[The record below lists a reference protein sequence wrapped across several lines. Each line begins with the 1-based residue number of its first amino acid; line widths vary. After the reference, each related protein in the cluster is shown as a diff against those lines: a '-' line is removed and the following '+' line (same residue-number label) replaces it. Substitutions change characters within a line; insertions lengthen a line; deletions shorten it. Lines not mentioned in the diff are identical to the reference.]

1 MPKLT
6 AATTTTADDHR
17 KNGCV
22 KYMQYAIFK
31 KMQQPTNHIE
41 LRSLGIYFL
50 IHDRS
55 EYEKYNNG
63 WWHHLWNDFDNLFK
77 IWIIIFLSLY
87 SLLTIVTCDLT
98 YLIFYCDTGVGN
110 IRQLLFN
117 NCSKYDYRAKLPPSI
132 LDKCQH
138 WVVSVK
144 IGTRADDITLWDE
157 FDKLF

>member
-1 MPKLT
+1 MAVWNT
-6 AATTTTADDHR
+6 
-17 KNGCV
+17 CS
-22 KYMQYAIFK
+22 MQYLKKCNNQLIILNWGHLDFTFWYMIEVSK
-31 KMQQPTNHIE
+31 KMQQW
-41 LRSLGIYFL
+41 LMASLM
-50 IHDRS
+50 
-55 EYEKYNNG
+55 K
-63 WWHHLWNDFDNLFK
+63 WFDKLFI

-87 SLLTIVTCDLT
+87 SLLTIVTYDLT

-117 NCSKYDYRAKLPPSI
+117 NCSKYDI